1 MKSKEK
7 KNCKKKKE
15 KKYDPQYLEIE
26 DRGRRLF
33 LSPFVEHSGDFPS
46 MGWEDEWHVLVFLV
60 QVKERDI

>member
-7 KNCKKKKE
+7 KIVKKKK

-46 MGWEDEWHVLVFLV
+46 MRWEDEWHVLVFLV
-60 QVKERDI
+60 QVKKRDI

>member
-7 KNCKKKKE
+7 KIVKKKK

-26 DRGRRLF
+26 DKGRRLF

-46 MGWEDEWHVLVFLV
+46 M
-60 QVKERDI
+60 R